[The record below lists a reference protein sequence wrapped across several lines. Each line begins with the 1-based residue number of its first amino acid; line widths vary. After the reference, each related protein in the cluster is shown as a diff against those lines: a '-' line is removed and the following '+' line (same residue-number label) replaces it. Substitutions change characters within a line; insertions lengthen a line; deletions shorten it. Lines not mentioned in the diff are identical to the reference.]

1 MRLFHPRIIEQAL
14 SAEAITPTDRQAEI
28 MAAWAKSIEGKVFER
43 ETSHDGE
50 FIQRILIEVLG
61 YTGSGAGGD
70 YTVAKN
76 IPLKPKGNVDV
87 ALGRFT
93 KGTQDEVLVPFELKG
108 AKTKDLDAVMTGRHK
123 SPVEQAWEY
132 AAKVR
137 GAQWVLVS
145 NYVEIRLYAV
155 SYGQQYYE
163 TFDLAKLT
171 NPAEFARLYLLLS
184 ASSLLG
190 NRTQA
195 LLKESE
201 QAGKEI
207 TNRLYKDY
215 KKLRGDLIETLTT
228 DNPKISRADIIQHA
242 QTILDR
248 ILFIAFAEDKG
259 LLAANTLADAYAH
272 KDPYNPKPVWD
283 NFKGLFRA
291 IDKGSPDLGIPRYN
305 GGLFEEDTALESLL
319 LSNALCEGFKK
330 LGDYDFNS
338 EVSVTVL
345 GHIFEQSISDL
356 EELHAAAQG
365 VVKEGAGKRKKEG
378 VVYTPDPITRFIVE
392 ETLGRYL
399 QEQFEN
405 LKREHGVT
413 EGSSDQVHKN
423 KKKAIKFWEA
433 YQNILRSTKV
443 IDPACGS
450 GAFLVAAFDHLNLE
464 YKLANSALAELR
476 GNADLFDLDKEILS
490 QNLYGVDINPESIE
504 ITKLSLWLK
513 TARRGKVLN
522 SLDDNLRVGDS
533 LIEDS
538 NYSYRSFA
546 WKDAFPDIMAAGG
559 FDVVLGNPPYVRM
572 EFLKHLKPYL
582 ETRYEVV
589 SDRADLYCYFYEL
602 GLRLLKAGGK
612 LGFISSSTFFKT
624 GSGKPLRAHITAN
637 ASIEK
642 IVDFGDLQV
651 FEGVTTYPVIMILA
665 KGAPPE
671 AHNAEYL
678 KVEKL
683 PEGDISREFADNAQP
698 VAQTTLTAESW
709 AMDADGESS
718 LTKKLYAGNKT
729 LKEVYGAPLYGIKT
743 GYNEAFVITR
753 ATRDRLIAEDSKS
766 SELLLPFLEGKD
778 IKPWHTE
785 PRDLWI
791 IYIPKNQVDI
801 EKYPAIKNYM
811 LPFKGALEKRATK
824 QEWFELQQAQF
835 AYSDFMRQPKIIY
848 GHFSPEPL
856 FSYEHHGY
864 FSNDKSYIIPN
875 ADYFLLG
882 ILNSSLCWHLIKKLC
897 PAVRGGFYELR
908 VQYIETLPI
917 PTTTAKQKTTIAA
930 LAEKCQATA
939 GGRYTVQENVR
950 RRIYDLRPADSTTK
964 LTTKLAE
971 WWELDFAAF
980 RKEVKKS
987 FKTDIPLAER
997 TAWET
1002 YLADQK
1008 TIVQQHT
1015 ATITQLEAELNAEV
1029 CKAYGLSAKM
1039 VDILEKAGG
1048 R

>member
-1 MRLFHPRIIEQAL
+1 M
-14 SAEAITPTDRQAEI
+14 
-28 MAAWAKSIEGKVFER
+28 
-43 ETSHDGE
+43 
-50 FIQRILIEVLG
+50 
-61 YTGSGAGGD
+61 
-70 YTVAKN
+70 
-76 IPLKPKGNVDV
+76 
-87 ALGRFT
+87 
-93 KGTQDEVLVPFELKG
+93 
-108 AKTKDLDAVMTGRHK
+108 MTGRHK

-163 TFDLAKLT
+163 TFDLSKLAD
-171 NPAEFARLYLLLS
+171 PAEFARLYLLLS
-184 ASSLLG
+184 ATSLLG
-190 NRTQA
+190 NRTQS

-215 KKLRGDLIETLTT
+215 KKLRGDVIETLTT

-259 LLAANTLADAYAH
+259 LLTANTLADAYAH

-291 IDKGSPDLGIPRYN
+291 IDKGNADLNIPRYN
-305 GGLFEEDTALESLL
+305 GGLFEKDAALESLL
-319 LSNALCEGFKK
+319 VSNTLCEGFKK

-378 VVYTPDPITRFIVE
+378 VVYTPDAITRFIVE

-399 QEQFEN
+399 HERFEN
-405 LKREHGVT
+405 LKREHSVT
-413 EGSSDQVHKN
+413 EGSKDQVHKN

-433 YQNILRSTKV
+433 YQNILRSTKI

-546 WKDAFPDIMAAGG
+546 WREAFSDIMAAGG

-572 EFLKHLKPYL
+572 EYITHLKPYL
-582 ETRYEVV
+582 EKRYEVA

-602 GLRLLKAGGK
+602 GLRLLKTGGK
-612 LGFISSSTFFKT
+612 LGFISSSSFFKT
-624 GSGKPLRAHITAN
+624 GSGKPLRMHITAN

-665 KGAPPE
+665 KGAPSE

-678 KVEKL
+678 KINEMPKN
-683 PEGDISREFADNAQP
+683 DISRQFSSDAQP
-698 VAQTTLTAESW
+698 IAQSDLSAESW
-709 AMDADGESS
+709 TLEADDSAVLRSKITEGR
-718 LTKKLYAGNKT
+718 KT
-729 LKEVYGAPLYGIKT
+729 LKEVYGESNRGIVT
-743 GYNEAFVITR
+743 GLNEAFIIDR
-753 ATRDRLIAEDSKS
+753 ATRDRLIAEDRKS
-766 SELLLPFLEGKD
+766 EELLKPFVEGKD
-778 IKPWHTE
+778 LKTWNLE

-791 IYIPKNQVDI
+791 IYIPKGQVDI
-801 EKYPAIKNYM
+801 EKYPAIKNHL
-811 LPFKGALEKRATK
+811 LPFKAVLEKRATK
-824 QEWFELQQAQF
+824 QEWFALQQAQF
-835 AYSDFMRQPKIIY
+835 AYVELMRSAKILYPDISQGPK
-848 GHFSPEPL
+848 FSL
-856 FSYEHHGY
+856 DQRGY
-864 FSNDKSYIIPN
+864 SFSNTVYFIPS
-875 ADYFLLG
+875 ADGFLLG
-882 ILNSSLCWHLIKKLC
+882 LLNSKVVWFYLSGVADAL
-897 PAVRGGFYELR
+897 RGGVWRLR
-908 VQYIETLPI
+908 LFSQNIETI
-917 PTTTAKQKTTIAA
+917 PMPSTTAKQKAIIAT
-930 LAEKCQATA
+930 LAEKCQATV
-939 GGRYTVQENVR
+939 GERYTVQESVR

-971 WWELDFAAF
+971 WWESDFAAF
-980 RKEVKKS
+980 RKEVKKI

-1015 ATITQLEAELNAEV
+1015 ATITELEAELNAEV
-1029 CKAYGLSAKM
+1029 CKAYGLSAKLIE
-1039 VDILEKAGG
+1039 ILEKAGQHG
-1048 R
+1048 